1 MGIDHHYS
9 DHMNE
14 ETLLSQLRER
24 YPEGP
29 TIYQLAPIDQLHIG
43 GIKASEKLLLQLE
56 KIQPK
61 RILEIGS
68 GTGGLMRLIS
78 NRFNTEISAI
88 EITTVDITHRFNT
101 LNRSITELFS
111 KDISVRIVTC
121 DAQQLPFADNS
132 FDCIIFQHSLLNIPD
147 TEDCLRECR
156 RVMDTNSTL
165 LLHEVIQG
173 PNPEQM
179 RYPVPWARTADQ
191 SHLLTLRELTEILEV
206 SGFTLDNTDHWS
218 EEALAWRKRQ
228 TSKENNT
235 DTPTKKITPISPTQ
249 ILGDDFNKMAPN
261 LIANLSGGSIE
272 VWQLSCTLQTA

>member
-9 DHMNE
+9 DHMDE
-14 ETLLSQLRER
+14 ETLLSQLHER

-56 KIQPK
+56 KLQPK

-78 NRFNTEISAI
+78 NRFNTETSSI
-88 EITTVDITHRFNT
+88 EITGVDITHRFNA
-101 LNRSITELFS
+101 LNRSITELFRKGS
-111 KDISVRIVTC
+111 PVEIVTC

-147 TEDCLRECR
+147 TEGCLRECR
-156 RVMDTNSTL
+156 RIMDTNSTL

-191 SHLLTLRELTEILEV
+191 SHLLTLTELTELLQV

-228 TSKENNT
+228 ASKENNT
-235 DTPTKKITPISPTQ
+235 HTNKAPPISPTQ

-261 LIANLSGGSIE
+261 LIANLSSGSIE